1 MALYGEERRST
12 CVRIRKFMIVM
23 GLVSVN
29 LLSTVGVG
37 YANEIDKLTDS
48 NQTIQDS
55 NKGSNQGSSSV
66 SKDTKP
72 NNGYGTKEPP
82 KSNVNGH
89 LYDNE
94 GDDSSGIEDTI
105 DTIRKELPKARNN
118 EVLGQVQSTI
128 NKGRIDA
135 GNTARWITK
144 PIAKWVMVIVST
156 IVNLLGVMF
165 LLSTAISLLYAIAP
179 SLRFMFDDD
188 DVAQR
193 NLQMTQASQ
202 GVQGTGT
209 APTGVFSFIRSLFK
223 VDDDMIQAMI
233 EGNLMQGAS
242 GGGQAGYNNPMGGA
256 AFGGGYGNM
265 GGYNMGGQAPR
276 QALHSAPRANKHVLS
291 TYMRKRALTLFFLV
305 LFITIFFSSLIFDYA
320 GNVVE
325 FVVRLLDL
333 LMNQIK
339 EF

>member
-1 MALYGEERRST
+1 MKM
-12 CVRIRKFMIVM
+12 RKFMVVM
-23 GLVSVN
+23 GLVSLN
-29 LLSTVGVG
+29 LLGTAGIG
-37 YANEIDKLTDS
+37 YANEIDKLTDG
-48 NQTIQDS
+48 NQTVQDS
-55 NKGSNQGSSSV
+55 GGSSNRSSSDV
-66 SKDTKP
+66 TSKSNNSGSDTGERSNK
-72 NNGYGTKEPP
+72 GYGTKEPP

-94 GDDSSGIEDTI
+94 GDDSSGIDDTI

-179 SLRFMFDDD
+179 PLRFMFDDD

-202 GVQGTGT
+202 GVQGSGT

-242 GGGQAGYNNPMGGA
+242 GGGQAGGYNNPMGGA
-256 AFGGGYGNM
+256 AFGGGY
-265 GGYNMGGQAPR
+265 NMGGQAPR
-276 QALHSAPRANKHVLS
+276 QVLHSAPRANKHVLS
-291 TYMRKRALTLFFLV
+291 TYMRKRALTVFFLV
-305 LFITIFFSSLIFDYA
+305 LFITIFFSSLVFDYA

-333 LMNQIK
+333 LMNQLK